1 MFAFA
6 LWIIEEIIC
15 IVDFVSC
22 HFRDAELREVRQRGG
37 VVGLQQERL
46 PVAGRR
52 LIGPAEQV
60 KDRP

>member
-1 MFAFA
+1 MFAFV

-15 IVDFVSC
+15 VVDFVSC

-37 VVGLQQERL
+37 VVGLQQERP

-52 LIGPAEQV
+52 LIGPAE
-60 KDRP
+60 